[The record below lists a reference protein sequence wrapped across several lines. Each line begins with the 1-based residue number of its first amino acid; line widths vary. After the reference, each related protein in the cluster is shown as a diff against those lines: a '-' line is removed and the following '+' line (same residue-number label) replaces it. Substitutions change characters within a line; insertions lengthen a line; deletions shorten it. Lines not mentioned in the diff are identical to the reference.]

1 MPNAANVLKYFP
13 TYSSKVLPS
22 KKYMINVLNTLDP
35 GLIIKT
41 IQNIKKKRVKKEIEE
56 TPVIITEFY

>member
-1 MPNAANVLKYFP
+1 
-13 TYSSKVLPS
+13 
-22 KKYMINVLNTLDP
+22 MINVLNTLDP

-41 IQNIKKKRVKKEIEE
+41 IQNIKMKRVKKEIEE

>member
-1 MPNAANVLKYFP
+1 
-13 TYSSKVLPS
+13 
-22 KKYMINVLNTLDP
+22 MINVLNTLDP

-41 IQNIKKKRVKKEIEE
+41 IQNIKKKRIKKEIEE

>member
-13 TYSSKVLPS
+13 TYSQKVLPS

-41 IQNIKKKRVKKEIEE
+41 IQNIKKKRIKKEIEE